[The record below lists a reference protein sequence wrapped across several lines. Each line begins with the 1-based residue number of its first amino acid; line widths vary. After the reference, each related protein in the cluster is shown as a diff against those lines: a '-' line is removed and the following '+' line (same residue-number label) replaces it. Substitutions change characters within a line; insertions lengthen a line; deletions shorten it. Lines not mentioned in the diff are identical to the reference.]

1 MSDNSH
7 GLTECEL
14 ETTEQRLANCV
25 GSDRFGWFS
34 EYNPGDTVSDCE
46 QLLRRRLTYLYRLLN
61 VESPKG
67 SRKNNFLFSG
77 VEAPVSQGARS
88 AKDLSGTN
96 LLVRP
101 VGVKPMDGLNNS
113 QPI

>member
-25 GSDRFGWFS
+25 GFDRFGWFS
-34 EYNPGDTVSDCE
+34 EYNPGDTVSDFE

-61 VESPKG
+61 VESPKCFGATFGHGRVAPWRG
-67 SRKNNFLFSG
+67 SFS
-77 VEAPVSQGARS
+77 
-88 AKDLSGTN
+88 
-96 LLVRP
+96 
-101 VGVKPMDGLNNS
+101 
-113 QPI
+113 